1 MPVLEIMLRKIFV
14 SVGECMAELQSAD
27 AGLYSLGFG
36 GDTFNTAWYVR
47 ALTQV
52 ENLDVEYLT
61 VSFETFLEKHFIGRR
76 FVQRIPDRNM
86 GLYLISLKN
95 AERSFTYW
103 RNASAARLLANDI
116 NHITNVLQ
124 QANVIYFSGVT
135 LAILDEPHRQ
145 NFLAALQNMKD
156 LGKMIVF
163 DSNARPKLWNSP
175 ATMKV
180 ATVAGYRVA
189 TVALPTF
196 DDDRQLFGDE
206 TPAASAERIASYGV
220 AEVIV
225 KNGDKPSLVS
235 VHGHLTSVSPNS
247 VEHIIDTTGA
257 GDSFNAGYIA
267 ARSNRHAPTEAA
279 KFAHLVA
286 ARVIGGRGALIDM
299 KNFSD
304 LQFR

>member
-1 MPVLEIMLRKIFV
+1 
-14 SVGECMAELQSAD
+14 MAELQSAD

-52 ENLDVEYLT
+52 ENLNVEYVTAVGGDPL
-61 VSFETFLEKHFIGRR
+61 SARFETFLEKNCIGGR
-76 FVQRIPDRNM
+76 FVQRIPDRNI

-103 RNASAARLLANDI
+103 RNLSAAKLMADDI
-116 NHITNVLQ
+116 NHITKALK
-124 QANVIYFSGVT
+124 QADIIYFSGVT
-135 LAILDEPHRQ
+135 LAILDEPYRG
-145 NFLAALQNMKD
+145 NFLAALHKMKN

-175 ATMKV
+175 ATMKA

-189 TVALPTF
+189 TVAVPTF
-196 DDDRQLFGDE
+196 EDDRQIFGDV
-206 TPAASAERIASYGV
+206 TPAASAERIESYGV

-267 ARSNRHAPTEAA
+267 ARSNNYTPTEAA